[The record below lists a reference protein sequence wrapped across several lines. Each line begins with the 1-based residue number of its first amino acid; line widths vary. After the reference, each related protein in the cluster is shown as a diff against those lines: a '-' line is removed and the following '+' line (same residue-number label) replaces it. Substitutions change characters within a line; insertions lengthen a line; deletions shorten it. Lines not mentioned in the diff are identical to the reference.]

1 MGMLTITNTLPSSSD
16 NPGGGGGGG
25 VPPYKRLMGI
35 RRWMG
40 SHFHGWN
47 DYRVTRMVAHIF

>member
-1 MGMLTITNTLPSSSD
+1 MLTITNTLPSSSD
-16 NPGGGGGGG
+16 NPGGGG